1 MEEKREVE
9 KPVTRTFG
17 TESGDEKI
25 YREKSVSNLQK
36 TMDVVDKTKDPINVA
51 KVMIRGKKPVFC
63 IFFSF

>member
-36 TMDVVDKTKDPINVA
+36 TMDVVDKTKDPSNVA
-51 KVMIRGKKPVFC
+51 KVMIRGINHFFA
-63 IFFSF
+63 IF